1 MDSSDS
7 SDTVQKNKIQMVGV
21 GGGCFPKY
29 SRVPHTRSTR
39 DKFIFYPPPTPTLYS
54 WSMNH
59 MFIAA
64 YTQGSVPT
72 TIPHD
77 YSPRL
82 SVGGFGQIRS
92 SPLAEIVAPLRAIR
106 ATIEKYRGIIE
117 RISGLHQRVY
127 IHSCKRILS
136 RI

>member
-1 MDSSDS
+1 MDSSVTTV
-7 SDTVQKNKIQMVGV
+7 TVQKNKIQMVGV

-39 DKFIFYPPPTPTLYS
+39 DKFIFYPTPTPTLYS

-72 TIPHD
+72 TKLYDHTQLAGLCSLCPLG
-77 YSPRL
+77 R
-82 SVGGFGQIRS
+82 VTS
-92 SPLAEIVAPLRAIR
+92 S
-106 ATIEKYRGIIE
+106 G
-117 RISGLHQRVY
+117 SMD
-127 IHSCKRILS
+127 
-136 RI
+136 